1 MKRLSIALV
10 ALLTGC
16 ATQYDYPTVDST
28 KAKNEISR
36 LEASLPAKSRLAGTC
51 KEARDNIF
59 RTPNAFNSP
68 YYSRGDIVQLACLY
82 GAVDGVNRDA
92 AKADARK
99 AKVATLQQQMGA
111 NEFTRLGY
119 AEMQQQYENGYEA
132 GKAVPTA
139 AELAV
144 MEEDYRERDKS
155 RQKAAERVKPK
166 PKPVKTTPAI
176 PMPECEGI
184 ARTLTENA
192 IPRGVTVT
200 MQEFNKTAGE
210 LYMTCAIG
218 GNDGHQHKKTMP
230 DWIQYNGGAY
240 LDAYQQGYAIGEQR

>member
-1 MKRLSIALV
+1 MKRLSIVLV
-10 ALLTGC
+10 VLLTGC
-16 ATQYDYPTVDST
+16 ATQYDYPTIDST

-36 LEASLPAKSRLAGTC
+36 LEASLPAKSRLAGIC

-68 YYSRGDIVQLACLY
+68 YYSRGDMVQLACLY
-82 GAVDGVNRDA
+82 GAVDGVNRDTD
-92 AKADARK
+92 KADRRK
-99 AKVATLQQQMGA
+99 SKAATQRQQMGA
-111 NEFTRLGY
+111 NEYARLGY
-119 AEMQQQYENGYEA
+119 AEIQQQYENGYKA
-132 GKAVPTA
+132 GQGVPTV

-144 MEEDYRERDKS
+144 MEQNYRDREQA
-155 RQKAAERVKPK
+155 RQVAERVKPK
-166 PKPVKTTPAI
+166 PKPANTTPAI
-176 PMPECEGI
+176 SMPECEGI

-200 MQEFNKTAGE
+200 LQEFNKTAGE

-218 GNDGHQHKKTMP
+218 GNDGHQRKKAAP